1 MGGISSYLTWFW
13 HGQSN
18 GQSCPCGV
26 IVQYLVDILAYCFL
40 KLIQWHPRA
49 REFQKCK
56 IWSSPRSYF
65 QTYFS
70 LLLKLLTHYALQE
83 ITHEKIT
90 YFAKKGRHFLS
101 SIYWPSQMQN
111 CRCFVQ
117 KKSQKKSDGVM
128 ALKAKEKK

>member
-1 MGGISSYLTWFW
+1 MQFRDFLGGISSYLTWFW

-40 KLIQWHPRA
+40 KLVQWHPRA

-56 IWSSPRSYF
+56 IWSSPATF
-65 QTYFS
+65 KIIFHF
-70 LLLKLLTHYALQE
+70 LLKLLTHYALQE

-90 YFAKKGRHFLS
+90 YFAKKRKAF
-101 SIYWPSQMQN
+101 
-111 CRCFVQ
+111 FVVNLLAEPNAKLQ
-117 KKSQKKSDGVM
+117 VFRTKKIS
-128 ALKAKEKK
+128 KEKWRTDGP